1 MAKAKRAPKSSPSKP
16 AAKPAAEPAAKPTAK
31 PSSSITHPFGV
42 SPKAIASARAEYA
55 KLLLVMANARR
66 EEALGLDRYW
76 EAVGTILAKRF
87 FILDDQTPTAVQ
99 WISQHT
105 DETERNAHR
114 LIRIA
119 QAASPND
126 EAKYGLT
133 KIDLALTYRAQQP
146 GYKPNANPNAPEPSM
161 DFGALRFTVKRNAK
175 PTKVTLETIT
185 TDELR
190 AIVFKHD
197 SSPAKPARLGPTG
210 SAIVTAFAE
219 YKLDKIPVKEHD
231 AQLTIGP
238 FRADQTRAIADALN
252 HVELPKR
259 GEKSVDAVSKVTTK
273 KKAKPSTKPKAKT
286 KSAPRKKS

>member
-1 MAKAKRAPKSSPSKP
+1 MAKAKRAPKSSLSKP
-16 AAKPAAEPAAKPTAK
+16 AFKRSAKPTSK
-31 PSSSITHPFGV
+31 PSSAITHPFGV
-42 SPKAIASARAEYA
+42 NPKAIASARAEYA
-55 KLLLVMANARR
+55 KLLLIMANARR
-66 EEALGLDRYW
+66 EESAGLDRYW
-76 EAVGTILAKRF
+76 EAVGTILAKRL
-87 FILDDQTPTAVQ
+87 FILDDQTPTATK
-99 WISQHT
+99 WITQHT

-146 GYKPNANPNAPEPSM
+146 GYKPSAKPNAPEPSM
-161 DFGALRFTVKRNAK
+161 DFGALRFTVKRDAK
-175 PTKVTLETIT
+175 PSKLTLETIT

-197 SSPAKPARLGPTG
+197 GSPAKPARLGPTG
-210 SAIVTAFAE
+210 TAIVTALSAYNLE
-219 YKLDKIPVKEHD
+219 EIAVKEHD

-238 FRADQTRAIADALN
+238 FRADQTSAIADALN

-259 GEKSVDAVSKVTTK
+259 GEKKSETSVKKGAGSKADK
-273 KKAKPSTKPKAKT
+273 KSKAKT
-286 KSAPRKKS
+286 KPKPARRS